1 MNREH
6 AHHTHHHH
14 TAPDSPNS
22 RSSRNFAIALALNL
36 SFTAVEILGGLYTN
50 SLAILSDALHDL
62 GDSIALS
69 AALVLE
75 RLSGRRRTDR
85 YSYGYRRYSLLSAL
99 LNSIVLLTGAG
110 IIISHAVPRITHPE
124 HVRQSGMLILAIVGI
139 VVNGIVMLRLRGGRR
154 MSERTVMLHFLE
166 DTLGWTA
173 VLVGSIVMMIADLP
187 VIDPILSVAITLYA
201 SFRAVSNLV
210 RTMSIFLQSVPPDVD
225 IAGLVDHIEN
235 MESVVDVHDV
245 HAWTLDG
252 EYNVFTLHV
261 VVPDSFP
268 PDNTADLRKQIRE
281 YLNEN
286 GIQHATIEVGRESE
300 DCGLS
305 GC

>member
-1 MNREH
+1 MSHEH

-14 TAPDSPNS
+14 GGADSPTGG
-22 RSSRNFAIALALNL
+22 SSRNFAIALALNVA
-36 SFTAVEILGGLYTN
+36 FTAVEIVGGLYTN

-75 RLSGRRRTDR
+75 RLSGRRRTPR

-99 LNSIVLLTGAG
+99 LNSIVLLAGAG
-110 IIISHAVPRITHPE
+110 IIISHAVPRIIHPE

-139 VVNGIVMLRLRGGRR
+139 VVNGIAMLRLRGGRK
-154 MSERTVMLHFLE
+154 MNERTVMLHFLE

-173 VLVGSIVMMIADLP
+173 VLVGSIIMMIVDLP
-187 VIDPILSVAITLYA
+187 IIDPILSVAITLYA
-201 SFRAVSNLV
+201 AFRALSNLV
-210 RTMSIFLQSVPPDVD
+210 RTMRIFLQSVPPDVD
-225 IAGLVDHIEN
+225 IDGLVNHITK
-235 MESVVDVHDV
+235 MEPVVDVHDV

-252 EYNVFTLHV
+252 EYNVLTLHV

-268 PDNTADLRKQIRE
+268 PENAADLRKQIRE
-281 YLNEN
+281 YLNSN

-300 DCGLS
+300 DCGLA